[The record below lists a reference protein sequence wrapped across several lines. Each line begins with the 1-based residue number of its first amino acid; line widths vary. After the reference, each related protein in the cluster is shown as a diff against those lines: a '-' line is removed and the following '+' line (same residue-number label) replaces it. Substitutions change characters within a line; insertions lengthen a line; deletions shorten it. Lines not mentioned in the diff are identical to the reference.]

1 MHILEIPSFFTPLG
15 GEFCLEQAKALMRI
29 GHEVRVISCNKLDV
43 TLSIKRYITA
53 RYGVWEEKIDGVE
66 FIRSNVRAVP
76 KNIPLNQRRWCRDVV
91 RLYNIYKEKHGKP
104 DVLHAHC
111 CLWGGVAA
119 RMISESEG
127 IPYFITEHMSSGT
140 YRFFGKNWSIHPEM
154 KDLLREAYERC
165 NCVIPVSEELTKNIE
180 PFFGRNY
187 RYKALSNIIDTDFFA
202 YRPREN
208 SDRRPYRYCCL
219 AIGAIKLKGYDVLI
233 EAFNKLINAS
243 ASEYKDIPTVSAS
256 EYKDLRNSELHI
268 AGSMTDS
275 SEMKALIGDNPNV
288 IVHGKL
294 SKQEVRELLYQSDAL
309 VLASRS
315 EAQPLVIL
323 EAMATGIPV
332 VSTEV
337 VPQCERIAGA
347 CLIAPIGDADALSK
361 KMIEVRAIAPSET
374 IADATRKICSPTAV
388 AKQIEAVFC
397 ESKK

>member
-15 GEFCLEQAKALMRI
+15 GEFCLEQAKALKSL
-29 GHEVRVISCNKLDV
+29 GHEVRVISCNKLDI

-53 RYGVWEEKIDGVE
+53 RYGVWEEKIEGVE
-66 FIRSNVRAVP
+66 FIRSNIRAVP
-76 KNIPLNQRRWCRDVV
+76 KNIPLNQRRWCREVV

-140 YRFFGKNWSIHPEM
+140 YRFFGNNWSVHTEL
-154 KDLLREAYERC
+154 KALLRDTYERC
-165 NCVIPVSEELTKNIE
+165 NCVIPVSEELTKDIE
-180 PFFGRNY
+180 PFFGRSY
-187 RYKALSNIIDTDFFA
+187 RYKALSNIVDTDFFA

-208 SDRRPYRYCCL
+208 SDGRPYRYCCL

-243 ASEYKDIPTVSAS
+243 ASEYKDILSVSAS

-268 AGSMTDS
+268 AGNMTDS
-275 SEMKALIGDNPNV
+275 NEMKALIGDNPNV
-288 IVHGKL
+288 IVHGNL

-337 VPQCERIAGA
+337 VPQCERIPGA
-347 CLIAPIGDADALSK
+347 CLIAPIGDAETLSQ

-374 IADATRKICSPTAV
+374 IAAATRKICSPSAV